1 MARPPHRSRPSSVG
15 SIGNRMALLQHSST
29 LSDQYERIVSRGSGC
44 ARSAGRC
51 IDDDRARTYDCWRS
65 QDLLE
70 KRLLGMTTTSSR
82 STASNNDDEE
92 ESEAHLE
99 ARGAPSKFTAAVHEG
114 DETSPRQSQHM
125 ATYNPLLGPLSSLPN
140 IDGRWPLI
148 ATGTVLAISA
158 IALSLYLSGG
168 LAPSAAAT
176 AAVALSSSFTPASA
190 VDKFHW
196 LFRGGG
202 AACNTASFYV
212 TKRAIPSALRML
224 KKMAIMEVWRRVW
237 IFTFHQMSAV
247 AKKVSRGT
255 VHMYK
260 RYMPL
265 WIRRGLQNVFKST
278 VQKAV
283 HGTVG
288 SWVGMAAGG
297 ASDFVAGVLSA
308 QEAAVQEAVEDAVGT
323 ACGSVMEAIGS
334 D

>member
-1 MARPPHRSRPSSVG
+1 
-15 SIGNRMALLQHSST
+15 
-29 LSDQYERIVSRGSGC
+29 
-44 ARSAGRC
+44 
-51 IDDDRARTYDCWRS
+51 
-65 QDLLE
+65 
-70 KRLLGMTTTSSR
+70 
-82 STASNNDDEE
+82 
-92 ESEAHLE
+92 
-99 ARGAPSKFTAAVHEG
+99 
-114 DETSPRQSQHM
+114 
-125 ATYNPLLGPLSSLPN
+125 
-140 IDGRWPLI
+140 
-148 ATGTVLAISA
+148 
-158 IALSLYLSGG
+158 
-168 LAPSAAAT
+168 
-176 AAVALSSSFTPASA
+176 
-190 VDKFHW
+190 
-196 LFRGGG
+196 
-202 AACNTASFYV
+202 
-212 TKRAIPSALRML
+212 
-224 KKMAIMEVWRRVW
+224 MAIMEVWRRVW

>member
-1 MARPPHRSRPSSVG
+1 
-15 SIGNRMALLQHSST
+15 MALLHPSSSA

-44 ARSAGRC
+44 CS
-51 IDDDRARTYDCWRS
+51 YDCWRS

-70 KRLLGMTTTSSR
+70 KRLLGVTR
-82 STASNNDDEE
+82 STASNNDHGE
-92 ESEAHLE
+92 ESEAQSE
-99 ARGAPSKFTAAVHEG
+99 AHEALQVQMATCTSTAAVHDG
-114 DETSPRQSQHM
+114 AETSPRQSQHM
-125 ATYNPLLGPLSSLPN
+125 ATYNPLLSPLSSLPN
-140 IDGRWPLI
+140 LDGRWPLI
-148 ATGTVLAISA
+148 ATGAVVAISA

-168 LAPSAAAT
+168 LAPSVAAT
-176 AAVALSSSFTPASA
+176 AAMALSSSP

-202 AACNTASFYV
+202 AACNTATSYMQAASVGLGAIQRHLRPPAVATFL

-224 KKMAIMEVWRRVW
+224 KKMAIMEVWRRMW
-237 IFTFHQMSAV
+237 IFTFHQMSAG

-255 VHMYK
+255 VHMYH

-297 ASDFVAGVLSA
+297 ASDFVAGMLSA
-308 QEAAVQEAVEDAVGT
+308 QEAVVQEAVEDAVGT

-334 D
+334 N